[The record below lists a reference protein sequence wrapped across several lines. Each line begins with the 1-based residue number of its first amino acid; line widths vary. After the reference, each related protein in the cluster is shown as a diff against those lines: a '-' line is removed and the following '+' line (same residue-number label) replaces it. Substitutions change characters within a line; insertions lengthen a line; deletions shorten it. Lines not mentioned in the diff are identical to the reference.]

1 MNYYGNNPYYMQDLQ
16 TMRDRIDSQLKS
28 LQQQPQAITQN
39 FQIAPNNTS
48 ELEGRYA
55 NNIDEVK
62 NTFVLKAGL
71 FINKDLDTLWLKDT
85 NGKIRTFEITEV
97 VEIDDKDKEIRD
109 LKKQIEE
116 MKGMIENA
124 SRRSNENVDEQITEP
139 KPTKLQS
146 SKRANAK

>member
-97 VEIDDKDKEIRD
+97 VEIDDKDREIRD

>member
-16 TMRDRIDSQLKS
+16 NMRDRIDSQLKS

-39 FQIAPNNTS
+39 FQIAPSNTS

-62 NTFVLKAGL
+62 NTFVVKAGL
-71 FINKDLDTLWLKDT
+71 FVNKDLNTLWLKDT
-85 NGKIRTFEITEV
+85 NGKIRTFDLTEV
-97 VEIDDKDKEIRD
+97 VEIDDKDREIRD

-124 SRRSNENVDEQITEP
+124 RECVVEDVDEQITEP
-139 KPTKLQS
+139 KPTRVQTN
-146 SKRANAK
+146 KRTATK

>member
-16 TMRDRIDSQLKS
+16 NMRDRIDSQLKS

-39 FQIAPNNTS
+39 FQIAPSNTS

-55 NNIDEVK
+55 NSIDEVK
-62 NTFVLKAGL
+62 NTFVVKAGL
-71 FINKDLDTLWLKDT
+71 FVNKDLNTLWLKDT
-85 NGKIRTFEITEV
+85 NGKIRTFDLTEV
-97 VEIDDKDKEIRD
+97 VEIDDKDREIRD

-124 SRRSNENVDEQITEP
+124 RECVVENVDEQITES
-139 KPTKLQS
+139 KPTRVQTN
-146 SKRANAK
+146 KRTATK

>member
-16 TMRDRIDSQLKS
+16 TMRDRIDSQLKA
-28 LQQQPQAITQN
+28 LQPQAITQN
-39 FQIAPNNTS
+39 FQIAPSTS

-71 FINKDLDTLWLKDT
+71 FINKELDTLWLKDT
-85 NGKIRTFEITEV
+85 NGKIRTFEITEIL
-97 VEIDDKDKEIRD
+97 EIDDKDREIRD

-124 SRRSNENVDEQITEP
+124 SRCSNENVDEQITEP

>member
-16 TMRDRIDSQLKS
+16 TMRDRIESQLKS

-55 NNIDEVK
+55 NSIDEVK
-62 NTFVLKAGL
+62 NTFVVKAGL
-71 FINKDLDTLWLKDT
+71 FVNKDLNTLWLKDT
-85 NGKIRTFEITEV
+85 NGKIRTFDLTEV
-97 VEIDDKDKEIRD
+97 VEIDDKDREIRD

-124 SRRSNENVDEQITEP
+124 RERVVENVDEQITES
-139 KPTKLQS
+139 KPTRVQTN
-146 SKRANAK
+146 KRTATK

>member
-16 TMRDRIDSQLKS
+16 NMRDRIDSQLKS

-39 FQIAPNNTS
+39 FQIAPSNTS

-55 NNIDEVK
+55 NSIDEVK
-62 NTFVLKAGL
+62 NTFVVKAGL
-71 FINKDLDTLWLKDT
+71 FVNKDLDTLWLKDT

-97 VEIDDKDKEIRD
+97 VEIDDKDREIRD
-109 LKKQIEE
+109 LKKKIEE

-124 SRRSNENVDEQITEP
+124 RECVVENVNEQITSE
-139 KPTKLQS
+139 KPTRVQTN
-146 SKRANAK
+146 KRTATK

>member
-16 TMRDRIDSQLKS
+16 NMRDRIDSQLKS

-39 FQIAPNNTS
+39 FQIAPSNTS

-55 NNIDEVK
+55 NSIDEVK
-62 NTFVLKAGL
+62 NTFVVKAGL
-71 FINKDLDTLWLKDT
+71 FVNKDLNTLWLKDT
-85 NGKIRTFEITEV
+85 NGKIRTFDLTEV
-97 VEIDDKDKEIRD
+97 VEIDDKDREIRD

-124 SRRSNENVDEQITEP
+124 RECVVENVNEQITES
-139 KPTKLQS
+139 KPTRVQTN
-146 SKRANAK
+146 KRTATK

>member
-16 TMRDRIDSQLKS
+16 TMRDRIDSQLKA
-28 LQQQPQAITQN
+28 LQPQAITQN
-39 FQIAPNNTS
+39 FQIAPSTS

-85 NGKIRTFEITEV
+85 NGKIRTFEITEI
-97 VEIDDKDKEIRD
+97 VEIDDKDREIRD
-109 LKKQIEE
+109 LKKKIEE